1 MTSDPAS
8 MTLKERA
15 EAQII
20 ADLVSDKA
28 LRALFPKKQNEDG
41 KQKLPRLAV
50 VATVGKEISPGA
62 GLFNLT
68 VAIEVYFKYPADNA
82 EDLDRVVS
90 KVSSALAFAQAAGN
104 YGVILDG
111 EQPTQFVS
119 DTIRKRVVA
128 ARLLAG

>member
-1 MTSDPAS
+1 MIADATS

-20 ADLVSDKA
+20 AELVQDRS
-28 LRALFPKKQNEDG
+28 LRAIFPKKQNEDG

-68 VAIEVYFKYPADNA
+68 VAIEVYFKYPADNVA
-82 EDLDRVVS
+82 DLDRIVQ
-90 KVSSALAFAQAAGN
+90 KIRSALAFAQARGD

-111 EQPTQFVS
+111 EQPTQFVGE
-119 DTIRKRVVA
+119 TIRKRIVA